1 MYSQF
6 SLTELLM
13 TLTDE
18 IAYLNARLAPCFNC
32 SLVYQAG
39 RKYFKT
45 SVGTESTV
53 FVQVNQSTNFGY
65 LLCARYVV
73 RDQKYY
79 HKEVK
84 VLRLCWVG
92 ALYTCEEDITQ
103 KNKTV
108 KRCENYS

>member
-45 SVGTESTV
+45 SVGAQSTV
-53 FVQVNQSTNFGY
+53 FVQVSQQILGTSFVLNMLLGTRNTTTKKSKY
-65 LLCARYVV
+65 LDSAGWEPYIPV
-73 RDQKYY
+73 R
-79 HKEVK
+79 
-84 VLRLCWVG
+84 
-92 ALYTCEEDITQ
+92 
-103 KNKTV
+103 KT
-108 KRCENYS
+108 